1 MTVLAIGSLHGSPGA
16 TTVSVGLAGCL
27 RDAVVVE
34 ADCDGGV
41 LAARFGLP
49 REPGVVTLA
58 ADRDGS
64 HGRLAR
70 HVQQA
75 PVGVPVV
82 IGPES
87 SDHASWLWRSAGP
100 QLADSLRRHDGL
112 VIVDVGRVSPTA
124 PTLDLFGENMTLIVT
139 RPRPDELAILA
150 ARVAALAADHR
161 PSVVLVGE
169 RPYASADVTAELG
182 CDVLGV
188 VADDHRA
195 VAALWTG
202 GSRRLLARSPFSRSI
217 RSLADVIAGRLAEHA
232 ELRTGPIPDAVTR

>member
-1 MTVLAIGSLHGSPGA
+1 MTVLVIGSLHGSPGA

-41 LAARFGLP
+41 LAARLGLP

-58 ADRDGS
+58 ADRDS
-64 HGRLAR
+64 SRGRLAR

-75 PVGVPVV
+75 VGVSVV
-82 IGPES
+82 VGPES

-100 QLADSLRRHDGL
+100 QLADSLRRHDGV

-124 PTLDLFGENMTLIVT
+124 PTLELFGETMTLIVA

-150 ARVAALAADHR
+150 ARVGALAPDRR

-169 RPYASADVTAELG
+169 RPYTRADVTAELG
-182 CDVLGV
+182 CDVLGA
-188 VADDHRA
+188 VADDPRA
-195 VAALWTG
+195 VETLWNG
-202 GSRRLLARSPFSRSI
+202 GSRRLLARSPFARSI
-217 RSLADVIAGRLAEHA
+217 RTLADIVASRLAEHA
-232 ELRTGPIPDAVTR
+232 ELRRGPIPDAVTP